1 MKSQRHV
8 FAVCDLELSYACS
21 FMEYMNRKRNI
32 PFEVQAFTNVEAL
45 LEFGKVQEI
54 EILLISDRAMCRE
67 VKELSTGQTVIL
79 SGGGQIPEMEEYPSV
94 YKYQSSDSLI
104 REVMEIY
111 AAKQE
116 TLPIPEAAKRKT
128 AVIGV
133 YSPVGRCQKTSFAL
147 TLGQIMA
154 RERAVLYLNLEA
166 YSGFEQLLETQ
177 YELGLSDLLYYI
189 RQENSNLIHKMNAM
203 VRSIQNLD
211 YIPPAVSPIDLQNTG
226 AQEWGKLLDEISRCS
241 SYEAVILDIGDA
253 AGDIIPLLE
262 SCRRIYMPVRTDLIS
277 SAKIAQFESQIKT
290 CGSAAVQERIRRLR
304 LPYHNSMHRGK
315 EYIEGLVWSELGD
328 YVRQLLREEQ
338 MQL

>member
-1 MKSQRHV
+1 MKNQRHV

-45 LEFGKVQEI
+45 MEFGKNQEI
-54 EILLISDRAMCRE
+54 EILLISDKAMCAE
-67 VKELSTGQTVIL
+67 VKELPAGQIVIL
-79 SGGGQIPEMEEYPSV
+79 SGGSQIPEMDEYPSV

-104 REVMEIY
+104 REVMALY

-116 TLPIPEAAKRKT
+116 PLPVPETVKRKT

-133 YSPVGRCQKTSFAL
+133 YSPVGRSQKTSFAL

-166 YSGFEQLLETQ
+166 YSGFEQLFETQ

-189 RQENSNLIHKMNAM
+189 RQENTNLIHKMNAM

-211 YIPPAVSPIDLQNTG
+211 YIPPAASATDLQNMD
-226 AQEWGKLLDEISRCS
+226 AQEWIRLLDEISRFS
-241 SYEAVILDIGDA
+241 SYETVILDIGDA
-253 AGDIIPLLE
+253 AGDVFPLLE
-262 SCRRIYMPVRTDLIS
+262 ACRRIYMPVRTDLIS
-277 SAKIAQFESQIKT
+277 SAKIAQFENQLKAWGSQK
-290 CGSAAVQERIRRLR
+290 VQERIRRLR
-304 LPYHNSMHRGK
+304 LPYHNSPHGGK
-315 EYIEGLVWSELGD
+315 DYIEGLVWSELGD

-338 MQL
+338 VYL